1 MNITFNQSGEG
12 NTQIGS
18 IKSGG
23 EVLQICKN
31 PPNGDLHLKSC
42 PFCGSS
48 EIVYWEYETVVGP
61 RWRIFCLG
69 CAAGVDPGYA
79 QQKNQLTDIWNRRET
94 A

>member
-1 MNITFNQSGEG
+1 M
-12 NTQIGS
+12 S
-18 IKSGG
+18 IC
-23 EVLQICKN
+23 IFDN
-31 PPNGDLHLKSC
+31 PPKGYLHLKPC

-48 EIVYWEYETVVGP
+48 EIVYLEYETAVGP

-79 QQKNQLTDIWNRRET
+79 QQKNHLTDIWNRRET